1 MPAMTIRWLS
11 IAIITLCGLLT
22 ACMHGQMAGLPR
34 PVPNE
39 PVGEVVVIRTSSV
52 VGATNSYLITI
63 DGRRAW
69 GLRVGEYA
77 RVKIGVGAHR
87 VGVECFGGWAPIWRE
102 SGAAEFRL
110 EPDRTS
116 YLLVAP
122 DLTCASIK
130 AITEEE
136 GRDWISRSKPLAQE

>member
-1 MPAMTIRWLS
+1 MPGMTIRWPS

-22 ACMHGQMAGLPR
+22 ACMHGQMAGLPT

-39 PVGEVVVIRTSSV
+39 PVGELVVIRTSSV
-52 VGATNSYLITI
+52 VGATNNYLITI

-77 RVKIGVGAHR
+77 RATIGVGAHR

-102 SGAAEFRL
+102 AGTAELRL

-136 GRDWISRSKPLAQE
+136 GRDWISRSKPSAQE

>member
-1 MPAMTIRWLS
+1 MTTRWPP
-11 IAIITLCGLLT
+11 IVTTMLCGLLT
-22 ACMHGQMAGLPR
+22 ACMHGQMSGLPT
-34 PVPNE
+34 PSHTE
-39 PVGEVVVIRTSSV
+39 PVGELVVIRTSSV
-52 VGATNSYLITI
+52 VGASNSFLITV

-102 SGAAEFRL
+102 SGAAELRL
-110 EPDRTS
+110 EPARTS
-116 YLLVAP
+116 YVLLAS

-130 AITEEE
+130 VITEEE
-136 GRDWISRSKPLAQE
+136 GRDWISRSKPSAQE

>member
-1 MPAMTIRWLS
+1 MTTRWPF
-11 IAIITLCGLLT
+11 IISTMLYGLLT
-22 ACMHGQMAGLPR
+22 ACMHGQMAGLPT
-34 PVPNE
+34 PAPTE
-39 PVGEVVVIRTSSV
+39 PVGELVVIRTSSL
-52 VGATNSYLITI
+52 VGATNSFLITI

-102 SGAAEFRL
+102 SGAAELRL
-110 EPDRTS
+110 APERTS

-136 GRDWISRSKPLAQE
+136 GRDWISRSKPSAQE